1 MVSRRTRIFGLIN
14 IFIYSTVLYLILIF
28 LIYLFFVIRNDV
40 SERKLEELSGEI
52 NPFSNIFYGIAV
64 FGLIL
69 IIFITL
75 SLLCYVVLILKNY
88 RRTINK
94 NVVSYS
100 FCIANLIFS
109 IFVLLN
115 FGVSLLIPLIIQI
128 LGQETDALL
137 IICTILVIT
146 GPVCG
151 ILYSIYGLK
160 DTKRIEV

>member
-1 MVSRRTRIFGLIN
+1 MVSKRTRIFWLIN

-28 LIYLFFVIRNDV
+28 SIYLFIVIRNDV

-64 FGLIL
+64 FGYIL
-69 IIFITL
+69 IFLFTL
-75 SLLCYVVLILKNY
+75 FLLFYVVLIIKNY

-94 NVVSYS
+94 NFVSYN

-115 FGVSLLIPLIIQI
+115 FGVSILIPLIIQI
-128 LGQETDALL
+128 LGKETDALL

-151 ILYSIYGLK
+151 ILYSMYGLK
-160 DTKRIEV
+160 DTKKIEV